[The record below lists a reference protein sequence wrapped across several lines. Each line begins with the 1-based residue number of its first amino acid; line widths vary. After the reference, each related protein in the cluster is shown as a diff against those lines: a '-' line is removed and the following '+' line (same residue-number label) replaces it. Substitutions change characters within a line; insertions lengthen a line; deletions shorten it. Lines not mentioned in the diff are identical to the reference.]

1 MTAATAGA
9 FHDGA
14 SRAAAPGDLPRLL
27 PPVQDGNR
35 PQDLAAHLARHGD
48 VPYRDRAGAP
58 SSPGALIGDIEKSGL
73 TGRGGAAFP
82 VHRKLAAVLKAA
94 DRRRRAPTV
103 IANGAESEPASDKD
117 ATLLWLAPHL
127 VLDGLQL
134 AAEAIGADTAILVTH
149 ADRKHDVAGRVR
161 QALQER
167 LNRRLDRVPVQLAV
181 APARFLSGQE
191 TALVNHL
198 GGGPSVPT
206 FMPPRIT
213 ERGLNVSPTL
223 VQNVET
229 LAHLALIAR
238 RGPRWF
244 RQIGTAA
251 EPGSMLATIRRADG
265 QPKITEVP
273 LGIPIRDLLG
283 GAPQPQP
290 QPTQMQAGE
299 PAVLL
304 GGYHGMW
311 LPAAQAAGLTLDNQ
325 ALERA
330 GARVGAGIVISPPA
344 DRCGLV
350 ETARVVRYLALES
363 AGQCGPCLNGL
374 PRISAA
380 FVELATG
387 RPRPRTVD
395 DLLRWSGLVTGRG
408 ACHHPD
414 GTARFVRSALATF
427 AAEVDRHSRGRC
439 SAANTAPFLPIPT
452 AAARTEDD
460 WT

>member
-14 SRAAAPGDLPRLL
+14 SRAAAAGDLPRLL
-27 PPVQDGNR
+27 PAVRDGKR
-35 PQDLAAHLARHGD
+35 AQDLAAHLARHGD
-48 VPYRDRAGAP
+48 LPYRDRIGTPA
-58 SSPGALIGDIEKSGL
+58 SPGALIGEVEQSGL

-82 VHRKLAAVLKAA
+82 VHRKLSAVLEAA
-94 DRRRRAPTV
+94 DRRRRTPAV

-134 AAEAIGADTAILVTH
+134 AAEALGADTAILVTH
-149 ADRKHDVAGRVR
+149 ADREHDVAGRVR

-198 GGGPSVPT
+198 GGGPSIPT

-213 ERGLNVSPTL
+213 ERGLNGSPTL

-244 RQIGTAA
+244 RQAGTAA
-251 EPGSMLATIRRADG
+251 EPGSMLATIRRANG
-265 QPKITEVP
+265 QPRITEVP
-273 LGIPIRDLLG
+273 LGIPLQSLIGDPSPSPE
-283 GAPQPQP
+283 A
-290 QPTQMQAGE
+290 
-299 PAVLL
+299 AVLL

-311 LPAAQAAGLTLDNQ
+311 LPAARAAALTLDNQ
-325 ALERA
+325 SLEPA
-330 GARVGAGIVISPPA
+330 GARVGAGIVISLPP

-374 PRISAA
+374 PRIAAA

-387 RPRPRTVD
+387 RPRPTTIG
-395 DLLRWSGLVTGRG
+395 DLQRWAGLVTGRG

-414 GTARFVRSALATF
+414 GAARFVRSALITF
-427 AAEVDRHSRGRC
+427 AAEADRHLRGRC
-439 SAANTAPFLPIPT
+439 SAASTAPFLPLPT
-452 AAARTEDD
+452 RTAQTEDD

>member
-9 FHDGA
+9 FHAGA
-14 SRAAAPGDLPRLL
+14 SRSAAPNDLPRLL
-27 PPVQDGNR
+27 PRVQEGKR
-35 PQDLAAHLARHGD
+35 SQDLAAHLARHGD
-48 VPYRDRAGAP
+48 LPYRDRAGTP
-58 SSPGALIGDIEKSGL
+58 TRPGALIGDIEQSGL

-82 VHRKLAAVLKAA
+82 VHRKLEAVLETA
-94 DRRRRAPTV
+94 DRRRRTPAV

-134 AAEAIGADTAILVTH
+134 AAEALGADTAILVTH
-149 ADRKHDVAGRVR
+149 ADREHDVAGRVR

-167 LNRRLDRVPVQLAV
+167 LNTRLDRVPVQLAV

-191 TALVNHL
+191 TALVNSL
-198 GGGPSVPT
+198 GGGPSIPT

-213 ERGLNVSPTL
+213 ERGLGASPTL

-229 LAHLALIAR
+229 LAQLALIAR

-244 RQIGTAA
+244 REVGTPA

-265 QPKITEVP
+265 QPRITEIP
-273 LGIPIRDLLG
+273 LGIPLRDLLG
-283 GAPQPQP
+283 DAAQN
-290 QPTQMQAGE
+290 PTPE
-299 PAVLL
+299 SAVLL

-311 LPAAQAAGLTLDNQ
+311 LPAARAATLTLDNQ
-325 ALERA
+325 TLERA
-330 GARVGAGIVISPPA
+330 GARVGAGIVISLPP

-350 ETARVVRYLALES
+350 ESARVARYLALES

-374 PRISAA
+374 PRIAA
-380 FVELATG
+380 ALVELATG
-387 RPRPRTVD
+387 RPRPTTIE
-395 DLLRWSGLVTGRG
+395 DLQRWSGLGTGRG

-414 GTARFVRSALATF
+414 GTARFVRSALVTF
-427 AAEVDRHSRGRC
+427 AAEVDRHARGRC
-439 SAANTAPFLPIPT
+439 SATSTAPFLPVP
-452 AAARTEDD
+452 AAAAETEDD

>member
-14 SRAAAPGDLPRLL
+14 SRAPSGTPRLL
-27 PPVQDGNR
+27 PPAQDGKR
-35 PQDLAAHLARHGD
+35 PQDLAAHHARHGD
-48 VPYRDRAGAP
+48 LPYRDRIGTPAR
-58 SSPGALIGDIEKSGL
+58 PGALIGDLEKSGL

-82 VHRKLAAVLKAA
+82 VHRKLTAVLEAA
-94 DRRRRAPTV
+94 DRRRRTPAV

-134 AAEAIGADTAILVTH
+134 AAEALGADTAILVTH
-149 ADRKHDVAGRVR
+149 ADRAHDVAGRVR

-167 LNRRLDRVPVQLAV
+167 LNTRLDRVPVQLAV

-198 GGGPSVPT
+198 AGGPSIPT

-213 ERGLNVSPTL
+213 ERGLNANPTL

-244 RQIGTAA
+244 REVGTAA

-273 LGIPIRDLLG
+273 LGIPLRNVLG
-283 GAPQPQP
+283 DTP
-290 QPTQMQAGE
+290 PTPE
-299 PAVLL
+299 SAVLL

-311 LPAAQAAGLTLDNQ
+311 LPAARAAALTLDNRS
-325 ALERA
+325 LEPA
-330 GARVGAGIVISPPA
+330 GARVGAGIVISLPP

-374 PRISAA
+374 PRIAAA
-380 FVELATG
+380 FLELATG
-387 RPRPRTVD
+387 RPRPRTVE
-395 DLLRWSGLVTGRG
+395 DLQRWSGLVTGRG

-414 GTARFVRSALATF
+414 GTARLVRSALLTF

-439 SAANTAPFLPIPT
+439 SATSTAPFLPIPT
-452 AAARTEDD
+452 AAAQTEDD

>member
-1 MTAATAGA
+1 MTATTAGA

-14 SRAAAPGDLPRLL
+14 SRAVAANDLPRLL
-27 PPVQDGNR
+27 PPVRDGKR

-48 VPYRDRAGAP
+48 LPYRDRIGAP
-58 SSPGALIGDIEKSGL
+58 TSPGALIRDIEAAGL

-82 VHRKLAAVLKAA
+82 VHRKLAAVLEAA
-94 DRRRRAPTV
+94 DRRRRTPAV

-134 AAEAIGADTAILVTH
+134 AAEALGADTAILVTH
-149 ADRKHDVAGRVR
+149 ADREHDVAGRVR

-167 LNRRLDRVPVQLAV
+167 LNARLDRVPVQLAV

-198 GGGPSVPT
+198 GGGPAIPT

-213 ERGLNVSPTL
+213 ERGLGGSPTL
-223 VQNVET
+223 VQNAET

-244 RQIGTAA
+244 REVGTAA

-265 QPKITEVP
+265 QPRITEVP
-273 LGIPIRDLLG
+273 LGMPLRDLLG
-283 GAPQPQP
+283 DGPKTPKTP
-290 QPTQMQAGE
+290 E
-299 PAVLL
+299 SAVLL

-311 LPAAQAAGLTLDNQ
+311 LPAATAAALTLDNRS
-325 ALERA
+325 LEPA
-330 GARVGAGIVISPPA
+330 GARVGAGIVISLPP

-374 PRISAA
+374 PRIAA
-380 FVELATG
+380 ALAEIAGGRARPQAIADVE
-387 RPRPRTVD
+387 
-395 DLLRWSGLVTGRG
+395 RWSGLVTGRG

-414 GTARFVRSALATF
+414 GTARFVRSALRTF
-427 AAEVDRHSRGRC
+427 AAEAGRHQRGRC
-439 SAANTAPFLPIPT
+439 SATVTRPFLPLPED
-452 AAARTEDD
+452 AARTERD